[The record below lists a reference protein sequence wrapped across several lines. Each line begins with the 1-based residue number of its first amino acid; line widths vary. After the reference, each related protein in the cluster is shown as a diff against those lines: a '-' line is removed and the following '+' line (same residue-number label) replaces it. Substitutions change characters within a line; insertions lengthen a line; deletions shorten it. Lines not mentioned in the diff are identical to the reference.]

1 MAAAALGVHPR
12 WKDKHDGDGNERH
25 GWTLGGERLIVV
37 GLRPP
42 PSRRAGRGDGMGRWK
57 AASGGAE
64 NGMPAAKIMLIRH
77 AEKPE
82 GGVGP
87 GLMPNG
93 AENPRALTRD
103 GWKRANALVGLF
115 NPPDGALPRPPLA
128 KPMSLFA
135 SGSESLRPKQTVA
148 PLAAALNLSI
158 RTFLKGQEVELV
170 AAAKKSEDPVLIS
183 WQHEAIP
190 DIAAL
195 IRGGPDSVPTKWPGH
210 VYDLVWVLD
219 LQPSGA
225 WSFTQVPQLVMPS
238 DSKNPIALDA

>member
-1 MAAAALGVHPR
+1 
-12 WKDKHDGDGNERH
+12 
-25 GWTLGGERLIVV
+25 
-37 GLRPP
+37 
-42 PSRRAGRGDGMGRWK
+42 
-57 AASGGAE
+57 
-64 NGMPAAKIMLIRH
+64 MPAAKIMLIRH

-82 GGVGP
+82 SGGGP

-93 AENPRALTRD
+93 AENPRALTLA

-115 NPPDGALPRPPLA
+115 NPPDGALPRQPLA
-128 KPMSLFA
+128 KPGSLFA

-170 AAAKKSEDPVLIS
+170 AAAKKAEDPVLIS

-190 DIAAL
+190 QIAGL
-195 IRGGPDSVPTKWPGH
+195 IRGSADGVPPNWPGH
-210 VYDLVWVLD
+210 VFDLVWVFD

-225 WSFTQVPQLVMPS
+225 WSFTQVPELVMPGDS
-238 DSKNPIALDA
+238 DKPIGLDA

>member
-1 MAAAALGVHPR
+1 
-12 WKDKHDGDGNERH
+12 
-25 GWTLGGERLIVV
+25 
-37 GLRPP
+37 
-42 PSRRAGRGDGMGRWK
+42 
-57 AASGGAE
+57 
-64 NGMPAAKIMLIRH
+64 MPAAKIMLIRH

-82 GGVGP
+82 GDGGP

-93 AENPRALTRD
+93 AENPRALTLA

-115 NPPDGALPRPPLA
+115 NPPDGVSPRAPLA

-170 AAAKKSEDPVLIS
+170 AAVKKSEDPVLIS

-195 IRGGPDSVPTKWPGH
+195 IRGDVGGVPPKLAGSR
-210 VYDLVWVLD
+210 L
-219 LQPSGA
+219 
-225 WSFTQVPQLVMPS
+225 
-238 DSKNPIALDA
+238 